1 MVDLTK
7 GFYLSS
13 SYPLS
18 QSVQHNVLTAAH
30 DLSNDL
36 QSMFIWNTYL
46 LSEMSRCVG
55 ERWYCHLIQGVFL
68 QQHCIQHGKQFQLTL
83 IARRSR

>member
-7 GFYLSS
+7 GFYLSY

-36 QSMFIWNTYL
+36 QSMFIWNT
-46 LSEMSRCVG
+46 
-55 ERWYCHLIQGVFL
+55 
-68 QQHCIQHGKQFQLTL
+68 
-83 IARRSR
+83 